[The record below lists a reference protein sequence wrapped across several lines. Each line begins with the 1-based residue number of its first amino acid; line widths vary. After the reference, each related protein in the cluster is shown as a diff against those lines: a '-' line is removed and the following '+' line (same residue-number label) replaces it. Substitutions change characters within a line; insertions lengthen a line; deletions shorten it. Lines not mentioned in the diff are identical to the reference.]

1 MSHQIAMTRSRQ
13 LKARVGGSQPRRNPS
28 KSPSTRTHP
37 IVSWWLRRV
46 RATVICAREQREDPR
61 PNTAHAF
68 SHHDGLGLMRGT
80 ILKKGITLIG
90 VLVVMLAVTSGA
102 FAAHRYLITSS
113 SQIKDGAVSL
123 SDLSPAARQ
132 ALLGQKGAT
141 SAAGPQGPA
150 GARGRRCVDRRVR
163 RRVARDRR
171 GRRGRGPQGPVGVS
185 GYGGSR
191 TWRVARRTTSE
202 LRTARP
208 GLRRCRT
215 RVRESR
221 RLSRV
226 RRSRRSPSA
235 AARALDSGST
245 PRVTMG
251 STRRRSPTGP
261 V

>member
-13 LKARVGGSQPRRNPS
+13 LKARIGGSKPRRHPS

-150 GARGRRCVDRRVR
+150 GAAGARGPQGP
-163 RRVARDRR
+163 A
-171 GRRGRGPQGPVGVS
+171 GATGAAGGGPQGPVGVS
-185 GYGGSR
+185 GYEVR
-191 TWRVARRTTSE
+191 TWRYSKDDANGQ
-202 LRTARP
+202 RP
-208 GLRRCRT
+208 GLRRCRRRRNRHC
-215 RVRESR
+215 RVFVAGEGRRRR
-221 RLSRV
+221 RLLVQLLGR
-226 RRSRRSPSA
+226 
-235 AARALDSGST
+235 
-245 PRVTMG
+245 
-251 STRRRSPTGP
+251 
-261 V
+261 